1 MWARGNCPARQWNG
15 DGLTLSEGKEEKTVK
30 AMLSASS
37 CQGCDV
43 IYNFVSSLVCIC
55 LIQSG
60 FIIFSCAPQ
69 SSHPLKDDWLKF
81 VLKLLFESWQTR
93 CSLPKRPWQA
103 QSPVGTAWIVLPWSR
118 MDLDGLNL
126 LFTQESRC
134 LITVWLRGRKGIE
147 KPWCIKIARAMEM
160 AVLSGCFMCS
170 TGPFSV

>member
-1 MWARGNCPARQWNG
+1 MKWWRADTFRRKRGKNCKSNALCFFLP
-15 DGLTLSEGKEEKTVK
+15 GLWCYLQLCK
-30 AMLSASS
+30 
-37 CQGCDV
+37 
-43 IYNFVSSLVCIC
+43 
-55 LIQSG
+55 
-60 FIIFSCAPQ
+60 FSCMYLPD
-69 SSHPLKDDWLKF
+69 SKWLYYFFLCSTVFTPFEGWLTKVC